1 MQILMSSFH
10 TIDLNRGIV
19 EKKETPADFQT
30 FIEDYVDF
38 AISNEKNKK
47 FVIHDENSHVVH
59 CIHDGILK
67 MDDSFTDSIAKKL
80 LEIELMAQEKI
91 SHLNTQIKKG
101 SLIQAYVQDDR
112 LNYFYVLAKVE
123 HSQWFDGTDLMTK
136 VGFPK
141 DTKTVWKSAIFPAY
155 TVNEGVFFDTIL
167 VYSDNQAKYWSKSFL
182 ELDEF
187 KDDESNTKRAFRA
200 LDQEL
205 KSSVRATSERDY
217 VVLSDEIMNAMNTSQ
232 DFNYTSYV
240 DGLMD
245 SYQPVNSELEMDV
258 IKESLLALPERK
270 NFDTNFQTVP
280 SSIQNR
286 TKKKFRLSQGIELT
300 ISNDAKNF
308 SKQIVSTLDENGNRI
323 LQIRCDD
330 EKTYAA
336 FIEE

>member
-10 TIDLNRGIV
+10 TIDLNKGMLER
-19 EKKETPADFQT
+19 KETPEDFQN
-30 FIEDYVDF
+30 FVQDYIQF

-47 FVIHDENSHVVH
+47 YTVHDMHSHVVH
-59 CIHDGILK
+59 CIHDLVLQE
-67 MDDSFTDSIAKKL
+67 DEELQDSIAKKL
-80 LEIELMAQEKI
+80 LEVELTAQEKI

-101 SLIQAYVQDDR
+101 SLIQAYIIDDQ
-112 LNYFYVLAKVE
+112 LNHFYILAKVE
-123 HSQWFDGTDLMTK
+123 HSQWFDGTDLITK

-141 DTKTVWKSAIFPAY
+141 DTKNVWKSAIFPVY
-155 TVNEGVFFDTIL
+155 TVNDDAFFDTIQ
-167 VYSDNQAKYWSKSFL
+167 VYSDNQAKYWTNSFL

-187 KDDESNTKRAFRA
+187 KDDEINTKKAFRA
-200 LDQEL
+200 IDQEL
-205 KSSVRATSERDY
+205 KSSVKSSSERDY
-217 VVLSDEIMNAMNTSQ
+217 VVLSDEIMNTMNTCQ
-232 DFNYTSYV
+232 DFNYTNYV
-240 DGLMD
+240 DDLMD
-245 SYQPVNSELEMDV
+245 RYKPINEDLEIEA
-258 IKESLLALPERK
+258 IKQSLLALPERK

-286 TKKKFRLSQGIELT
+286 TKKKYKLAQGIELT

-330 EKTYAA
+330 ENTYAA

>member
-19 EKKETPADFQT
+19 EKKETPDDFQS
-30 FIEDYVDF
+30 FIEEYVDF

-47 FVIHDENSHVVH
+47 YVIHDENSHVVH

-67 MDDSFTDSIAKKL
+67 MDDSYTDSIAKKL
-80 LEIELMAQEKI
+80 LEIEMMAQEKI

-112 LNYFYVLAKVE
+112 LNSFYILAKVE

-141 DTKTVWKSAIFPAY
+141 DTKTVWKSAIFPVY
-155 TVNEGVFFDTIL
+155 TVNEDVFFDTIQ
-167 VYSDNQAKYWSKSFL
+167 VYSDNQAKYWAKSFL

-205 KSSVRATSERDY
+205 KSSVKSASERDY

-245 SYQPVNSELEMDV
+245 SYQPVNRDLEMDV

-286 TKKKFRLSQGIELT
+286 TKKKYKLSQGIELT

-330 EKTYAA
+330 EKTYEA